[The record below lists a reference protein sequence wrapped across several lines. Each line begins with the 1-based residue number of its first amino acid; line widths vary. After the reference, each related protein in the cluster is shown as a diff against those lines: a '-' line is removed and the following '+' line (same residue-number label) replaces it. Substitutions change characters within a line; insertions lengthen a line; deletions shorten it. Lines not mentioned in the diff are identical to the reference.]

1 MEEKS
6 PVFEL
11 FLEHAKSKAEATRV
25 FSLLPDKYIKHI
37 LDLSMRELLS
47 IKGIGRKAALLVM
60 EVAADLAGKR

>member
-11 FLEHAKSKAEATRV
+11 FLEHAKSKAEAARV
-25 FSLLPDKYIKHI
+25 FSLLPDKYI

>member
-25 FSLLPDKYIKHI
+25 FSLLPDKYI

-47 IKGIGRKAALLVM
+47 IKGIGRKAAHLVM
-60 EVAADLAGKR
+60 EVAADLAGKK